1 MYVRNLLIFYVR
13 RVGVQKYIAKA
24 TTTGIDI
31 NGKRFIMRYIYGHG
45 EFLKA
50 SVMCKAR
57 RWKSDASQKS
67 KQQGVNA
74 IKSLYQEN

>member
-1 MYVRNLLIFYVR
+1 MCGCVEIYRESHN
-13 RVGVQKYIAKA
+13 A
-24 TTTGIDI
+24 GIDI

-67 KQQGVNA
+67 K
-74 IKSLYQEN
+74 